1 MATTLY
7 SLAACPHCR
16 AERERLAS
24 AGKAFTEIDVGE
36 KPECIP
42 ELVKLTKKRR
52 IVPVVV
58 DGARVEVAPRGGTEF

>member
-7 SLAACPHCR
+7 SLAGCPNCR

-24 AGKAFTEIDVGE
+24 SGKPFTEIDVGE
-36 KPECIP
+36 KPECVP
-42 ELVKLTKKRR
+42 ELLKLTKKRR

-58 DGARVEVAPRGGTEF
+58 DGARIEVAPNGGTEF

>member
-7 SLAACPHCR
+7 SLASCPFCR

-24 AGKAFTEIDVGE
+24 SGRPFTEIDVGDR
-36 KPECIP
+36 PECIP

-58 DGARVEVAPRGGTEF
+58 EGVRVEVAPRGGTEF